1 MKRLRQVEG
10 NQKRMKK
17 ALRMKTAVMTDP
29 NYKTLG
35 IILLKTLMDMVISAG
50 RIKAKVAQEG
60 KKI

>member
-1 MKRLRQVEG
+1 MEG

-60 KKI
+60 KKK